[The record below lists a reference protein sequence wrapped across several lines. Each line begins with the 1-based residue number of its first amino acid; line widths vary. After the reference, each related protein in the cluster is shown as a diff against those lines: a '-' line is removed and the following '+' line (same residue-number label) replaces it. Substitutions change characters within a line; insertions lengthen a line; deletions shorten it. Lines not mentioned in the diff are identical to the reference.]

1 MSRLKQLI
9 ILLSVLVVGLVGS
22 WTGWLPVDKA
32 ARALVRPIST
42 TLTAVGRRIGR
53 SIDELGQTGTLGKQR
68 DELAAQNANL
78 LEQNIEKQR
87 LEQENQQLRALLD
100 FAKRGSYRVTGAD
113 VITFAP
119 DEIRQFIRINKGS
132 SHGLGT
138 GMVVTSG
145 NALVGVVK
153 EVRANTA
160 EVMLVSDP
168 EFRVLAASLDGKTTG
183 IVKGKAGGSLSME
196 RIPRDQSIKN
206 DDVIV
211 TSGLDGSFP
220 KGLEIGTVG
229 STETSAEG
237 IFQTAQLRSSA
248 QLKRLQVVLII
259 TSYESR

>member
-1 MSRLKQLI
+1 MSRRKQLI
-9 ILLSVLVVGLVGS
+9 ILISVLLIGLVGS

-32 ARALVRPIST
+32 ARALVRPFST
-42 TLTAVGRRIGR
+42 ILTATGRRIGR
-53 SIDELGQTGTLGKQR
+53 SFDELGQIGTLSKQR
-68 DELAAQNANL
+68 DELAAENARL

-87 LEQENQQLRALLD
+87 LEQENQQLRAQLD
-100 FAKRGSYRVTGAD
+100 FDQRSNYRVTGAD

-119 DEIRQFIRINKGS
+119 DEIRQFIYINKGS
-132 SHGLGT
+132 SHGLRS

-153 EVRANTA
+153 EVRSNTA
-160 EVMLVSDP
+160 EVVLVSDP
-168 EFRVLAASLDGKTTG
+168 DFRVLAASLDGKATG

-196 RIPRDQSIKN
+196 RIPRDQPIKN
-206 DDVIV
+206 DDVVV

-220 KGLEIGTVG
+220 RGLEIGRVG
-229 STETSAEG
+229 SVETSAEG

-259 TSYESR
+259 TSYE